1 MEYSN
6 YTYWLEMAEYD
17 YQTAIAML
25 STKRYLYVG
34 FMLHQT
40 IEKAFK
46 AYYVLLKSENPPFI
60 HSLMRLAQNGGF
72 YDDIP
77 EEMKD
82 LIDVLEPL
90 NIEARY
96 PSHKEKLMNELND
109 NRCTDIL
116 ERTEVLYKWII
127 EKFPKKSTDS

>member
-1 MEYSN
+1 MEYNN

-25 STKRYLYVG
+25 RTKRYLYVG

-60 HSLMRLAQNGGF
+60 HSLMRLAQSGEF

-77 EEMKD
+77 EEIKD
-82 LIDVLEPL
+82 LIDILEPL
-90 NIEARY
+90 NIGARY
-96 PSHKEKLMNELND
+96 P
-109 NRCTDIL
+109 
-116 ERTEVLYKWII
+116 
-127 EKFPKKSTDS
+127 KSQREAYEWA